1 MKMDHGIASQ
11 VVAKGGQIILEEVQA
26 ELKKKKHFE
35 IGKCLFT
42 QGGNL
47 KTRHVIH
54 VVCSAWNKFPQQ
66 SDALKKVESCVKNS
80 LNTARKLTDIQI
92 ISMPMISVGKGNDDF
107 FAQRIIETCV
117 EWSTQKN
124 TGVLTKI
131 RLCAINDQKY
141 ELFMNWIDMF

>member
-1 MKMDHGIASQ
+1 MKMDNGIASQ
-11 VVAKGGQIILEEVQA
+11 IVAKGGPIILEEALA

-66 SDALKKVESCVKNS
+66 SDALRKVESCVKNS
-80 LNTARKLTDIQI
+80 LNTARKLIDIQV
-92 ISMPMISVGKGNDDF
+92 ISMPLISVGKVNDDIC
-107 FAQRIIETCV
+107 AHKMIETCV
-117 EWSTQKN
+117 DWS
-124 TGVLTKI
+124 V
-131 RLCAINDQKY
+131 
-141 ELFMNWIDMF
+141 